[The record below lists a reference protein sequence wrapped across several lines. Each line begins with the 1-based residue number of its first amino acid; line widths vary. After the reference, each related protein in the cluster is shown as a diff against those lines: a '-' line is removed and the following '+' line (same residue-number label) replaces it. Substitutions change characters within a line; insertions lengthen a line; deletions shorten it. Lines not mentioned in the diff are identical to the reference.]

1 MAILAECPACH
12 RKQSLKRKSCR
23 CGEDLNKAKES
34 KRVRYWIH
42 YRFPGGK
49 QKWEAV
55 DSFEGC
61 NGSSLEDAYD
71 AMSKRRTQKRE
82 KKLFDV
88 RPDTETT
95 FKELAESYLEQEA
108 IKNAPSYRVI
118 RIRLNNLNKVIGDEI
133 VADIKPM
140 DLDNYRARRE
150 KEGLS
155 DSYIDDEIGA
165 GKMVVNWAFKNEL
178 IDGETLRKF
187 QGVKK
192 ALPPGDNARDRV
204 LTVQEFDE
212 LYRHATDH
220 LKPILL
226 AGYWTGLRESDILG
240 LSWDRIDLKNRI
252 IQFTVKRRRTQK
264 PKPREI
270 YIVDPLYDFLKA
282 HSRPRNVN
290 EDNHVFQYKGKPVK
304 DITRSLETACRGAGI
319 RYGKTKDG
327 FVFHDL
333 RHASVTDMRKAKVNP
348 LVNNVW
354 HGHSLGSSAHV
365 RYHTFDRED
374 LRRAGQALLRY
385 RQRQGKVKRRLEAK
399 EAGSL

>member
-1 MAILAECPACH
+1 
-12 RKQSLKRKSCR
+12 
-23 CGEDLNKAKES
+23 
-34 KRVRYWIH
+34 
-42 YRFPGGK
+42 
-49 QKWEAV
+49 
-55 DSFEGC
+55 
-61 NGSSLEDAYD
+61 
-71 AMSKRRTQKRE
+71 
-82 KKLFDV
+82 
-88 RPDTETT
+88 
-95 FKELAESYLEQEA
+95 
-108 IKNAPSYRVI
+108 
-118 RIRLNNLNKVIGDEI
+118 
-133 VADIKPM
+133 M

-319 RYGKTKDG
+319 RYAKTKDG